1 MATRQLR
8 RETARQQGLFQPVPT
23 GPRWEALPEDLRALV
38 TTLLSRILHAYRART
53 AQGDGSEAHH
63 D

>member
-8 RETARQQGLFQPVPT
+8 REGARQQGLFQPVPT
-23 GPRWEALPEDLRALV
+23 GPRWEALPEDLRRLV
-38 TTLLSRILHAYRART
+38 TTLVGRILHAYRAQ
-53 AQGDGSEAHH
+53 AAHGDGGEH